1 MSGNLHDTVST
12 LSSRND
18 VRSPL
23 RIAESVLA
31 DPRSGTAD
39 FLRWFGDLRL
49 RREMLVEPVG
59 LDGLAGWGTDPGT
72 GNIRHDSGK
81 FFTIT
86 GLEVHLPNRP
96 VATWSQP
103 IIDQPEVGILG
114 ILVKE
119 FDGVLHCL
127 VQAKAEPGNFD
138 GLQLCPTVQ
147 ATRSNYTRVHGG
159 TSVPY
164 LDYFRDTARHHVI
177 VDVRQS
183 EQGAW
188 FRKKRNRNMVVEVEE
203 DVELL
208 DGFCWLTVGQL
219 HQLLRAEDLVNMDA
233 RTVLSC
239 IPFAGPDLRAVF
251 PPRGEEFHDS
261 LVRSCSEDSGNL
273 HTMSD
278 ILSWVTEVRTRTE
291 VSTRDVGLG
300 GLPGWHRSSERISH
314 ESGLFF
320 DVVGVSVRTGDR
332 EVTNWMQPM
341 IAPIGTGLVAFL
353 VTRIHG
359 VLHALVHARAEPGYL
374 DVVEL
379 APTVQCTP
387 DNYAHLP
394 AASRPRFVDVVLG
407 AAADRIRFDTLL
419 SEEGGR
425 FYHSRNKYMIVEVD
439 PDAGFEHADFRWLT
453 LHQLVDLLRH
463 SHYLNV
469 QARSLVACLHSL
481 TTTAPIASGTQ
492 RS

>member
-1 MSGNLHDTVST
+1 MLGNLHETVYT
-12 LSSRND
+12 LSSKND
-18 VRSPL
+18 IRSPL

-31 DPRSGTAD
+31 DTESGMAD
-39 FLRWFGDLRL
+39 FLRWFDDLRL
-49 RREMLVEPVG
+49 RRVMLVERVG
-59 LDGLAGWGTDPGT
+59 LDELAGWSTEPGT
-72 GNIRHDSGK
+72 GDIRHDSGR

-86 GLEVHLPNRP
+86 GLEVHLPNHP
-96 VATWSQP
+96 ITAWSQP

-127 VQAKAEPGNFD
+127 IQAKAEPGNVN

-159 TSVPY
+159 ASVPY
-164 LDYFRDTARHHVI
+164 LEYFRDTARHRVI
-177 VDVRQS
+177 ADVRQS

-203 DVELL
+203 DVDPL
-208 DGFCWLTVGQL
+208 DGFCWLTLGQL
-219 HQLLRAEDLVNMDA
+219 HRLLRAEDLINMDA

-239 IPFAGPDLRAVF
+239 VPFAGPDLRAVF

-261 LVRSCSEDSGNL
+261 LIRSCSEDSGNL

-291 VSTRDVGLG
+291 VFTRDVPLG
-300 GLPGWHRSSERISH
+300 GIPKWHRSTEKISH

-320 DVVGVSVRTGDR
+320 DVVGVSVRTGNR
-332 EVTNWMQPM
+332 EVNSWMQPM

-387 DNYAHLP
+387 DNYTKLPP
-394 AASRPRFVDVVLG
+394 AARPRFVDDVLG
-407 AAADRIRFDTLL
+407 AAPERIWFDTLL

-439 PDAGFEHADFRWLT
+439 PDAGFEQADFRWLT

-481 TTTAPIASGTQ
+481 SAAPPIVDGKEPS
-492 RS
+492 